1 MTFISTDFT
10 QLDEIFLSPT
20 GRVLA
25 NQSGVSVSQSTPQT
39 LHLSNRASQAA
50 YQAILAEIFFQ
61 NLEDEPTNLL
71 RTVEFFI
78 TDDEFNNTATTTVQ
92 ILLTNDPA
100 FLSFTMRTLVFNETT
115 RTPVSL
121 FEPTDNITDSDGQ
134 TLQWLSIEITPT
146 YTMDMLLGD
155 SLDTGLSLEVTATDT
170 GNILLNVS
178 GEANHSTYERVLQSI
193 SFVNDF
199 PGINTTRR
207 LVQVITFDGTT
218 TSPPHEI
225 FIAVDQFDD
234 DPMCF
239 FNTLVRSSSLLPNPT
254 LSPTPLPP
262 PLPLNCL
269 PSTLPLLPTPPLHFP
284 SSPTPPPPLPP
295 PPLYLLTP
303 LPPYSHSSLLPL
315 QP

>member
-1 MTFISTDFT
+1 
-10 QLDEIFLSPT
+10 
-20 GRVLA
+20 
-25 NQSGVSVSQSTPQT
+25 
-39 LHLSNRASQAA
+39 
-50 YQAILAEIFFQ
+50 
-61 NLEDEPTNLL
+61 
-71 RTVEFFI
+71 
-78 TDDEFNNTATTTVQ
+78 
-92 ILLTNDPA
+92 
-100 FLSFTMRTLVFNETT
+100 MRTLVFNETT

-146 YTMDMLLGD
+146 YMMDMLLGD
-155 SLDTGLSLEVTATDT
+155 RLDTGLSLEVTATDT

-262 PLPLNCL
+262 PLPSIAFL
-269 PSTLPLLPTPPLHFP
+269 PHFLSSPLPLCTSPPLLLPLPLPLSLLPHSTSSLPFLPTPI
-284 SSPTPPPPLPP
+284 
-295 PPLYLLTP
+295 
-303 LPPYSHSSLLPL
+303 PPYCPSNHD
-315 QP
+315 

>member
-1 MTFISTDFT
+1 M
-10 QLDEIFLSPT
+10 
-20 GRVLA
+20 
-25 NQSGVSVSQSTPQT
+25 
-39 LHLSNRASQAA
+39 
-50 YQAILAEIFFQ
+50 
-61 NLEDEPTNLL
+61 
-71 RTVEFFI
+71 
-78 TDDEFNNTATTTVQ
+78 Q

-239 FNTLVRSSSLLPNPT
+239 FNTLVGSSSLFPNPT

-284 SSPTPPPPLPP
+284 SSPPPPLPLCTYPPPPLPLCTYPP
-295 PPLYLLTP
+295 PPLP
-303 LPPYSHSSLLPL
+303 LPSPSPSSPTLPPHSPSSLLPFL
-315 QP
+315 PTAPPTMIKEWLRNGVVNYTHKHPLFLSAFPQNLHYCAILPSLNMSHTLTLTHTHTYRELP